1 MKQPTFLEG
10 VAVALAVSLAGGV
23 SYAALDAVFPGVP
36 VLRLLIAGIGLAYVV
51 YLLSRSPE
59 RVGRVTAGAAWLLVA
74 GSALVHAPAP
84 AALPVRAPGHPLA
97 DPLAVLLF
105 QRCCLRCA
113 DLGLNGLGLS
123 SAIWALTRTGSVLLG
138 IWCFF
143 LVQALFVV
151 IPKSIRRK
159 PGAGQAGHEE
169 DRFQHAYR
177 SAETAVRKLS
187 SSH

>member
-10 VAVALAVSLAGGV
+10 AGVALAISLAGSV
-23 SYAALDAVFPGVP
+23 SYAALDAVFPGLP
-36 VLRLLIAGIGLAYVV
+36 ILRLLIAGSGLAYVV
-51 YLLSRSPE
+51 YLLSRCPE
-59 RVGRVTAGAAWLLVA
+59 RVGRVTAGTAWLLVA
-74 GSALVHAPAP
+74 AALWFTHPPLLLYVCVHLGTLWLIRSLYFYSSALSA
-84 AALPVRAPGHPLA
+84 
-97 DPLAVLLF
+97 
-105 QRCCLRCA
+105 CA
-113 DLGLNGLGLS
+113 DLGLSGLALS

-177 SAETAVRKLS
+177 IAETAVRKLS